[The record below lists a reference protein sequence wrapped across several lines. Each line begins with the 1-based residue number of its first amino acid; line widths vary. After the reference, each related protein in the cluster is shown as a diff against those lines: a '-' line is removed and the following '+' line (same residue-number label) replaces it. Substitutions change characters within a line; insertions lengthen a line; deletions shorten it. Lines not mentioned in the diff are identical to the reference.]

1 MRTFHDQYEQSFS
14 NATDY
19 ALVGPVDSRVHEIRT
34 TQFPFNTVCHIGR
47 DFGNKR
53 WSGCSGILIGP
64 RLVLTAGHCLFSHKR
79 GGPPRRIR
87 VIPGRADRDT
97 APFGAVIS
105 SQYYVPREFIT
116 ARSPTDRQNNDYG
129 FIILPR
135 HFPDIKRFLSLRVL
149 TANKLKHSPALRK
162 ITVTG
167 YPGDK
172 PIGTMWRHTEKIKK
186 ILPQR
191 LLYTVDTCPGHSGSP
206 IWQLNVNSEKSHIV
220 GVHTSGILDERGRS
234 YGCNKNTVLAPAG
247 LLNSGVRITP
257 EVFANIFNPQH
268 RSGAKAPMQRLP

>member
-1 MRTFHDQYEQSFS
+1 MRTYHDQYEQLFS
-14 NATDY
+14 NAADY
-19 ALVGPVDSRVHEIRT
+19 ALVGPVDSRIHEIRT

-53 WSGCSGILIGP
+53 WSGCSGVLIGP
-64 RLVLTAGHCLFSHKR
+64 RLVLTAAHCLFSHLR

-87 VIPGRADRDT
+87 IIPGRADRDT

-105 SQYYVPREFIT
+105 SRYYVPKKFIA
-116 ARSPTDRQNNDYG
+116 ARTPAERQNNDYG

-135 HFPDIKRFLSLRVL
+135 HFPDIKRFLGLRVL
-149 TANKLKHSPALRK
+149 NTVTLENLPGSRT

-172 PIGTMWRHTEKIKK
+172 PVGTMWRHTEKIKK

-206 IWQLNVNSEKSHIV
+206 IWQKNANSEKSHII
-220 GVHTSGILDERGRS
+220 GVHTSGILDEHGRS
-234 YGCNKNTVLAPAG
+234 YGCNKNTVLAPPG

-257 EVFANIFNPQH
+257 EIFANIFNLQH
-268 RSGAKAPMQRLP
+268 RSGIRAPMQRLP